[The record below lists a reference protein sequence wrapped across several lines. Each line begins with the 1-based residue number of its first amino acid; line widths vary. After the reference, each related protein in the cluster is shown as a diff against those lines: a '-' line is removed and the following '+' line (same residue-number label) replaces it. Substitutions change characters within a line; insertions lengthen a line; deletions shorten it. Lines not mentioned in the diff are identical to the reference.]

1 MTDTAR
7 ARRTDPIT
15 SHQAAASIDGERIRL
30 SQHAVLRHFRRHGP
44 MTDTELIEGYDGK
57 IPQTDSGL
65 RTRRSELVK
74 KGLLVDTGRRE
85 LLETGRSSKVW
96 GLPPKK

>member
-1 MTDTAR
+1 MTITPK
-7 ARRTDPIT
+7 ARRAMHTDFLLT
-15 SHQAAASIDGERIRL
+15 AA
-30 SQHAVLRHFRRHGP
+30 HTLRHFRRHGP

-85 LLETGRSSKVW
+85 LLDTGRSSKVW
-96 GLPPKK
+96 GLPPRK

>member
-1 MTDTAR
+1 MRVTPLSAAYAPRACRHSVRTSRCGRLGLAPRRLPTKTCAR
-7 ARRTDPIT
+7 
-15 SHQAAASIDGERIRL
+15 
-30 SQHAVLRHFRRHGP
+30 V
-44 MTDTELIEGYDGK
+44 IEGYDGK

-85 LLETGRSSKVW
+85 LLDTGRSSKVW
-96 GLPPKK
+96 GLPPRK